1 MQRSGAK
8 AAILAALLAMAV
20 ALFVAP
26 GAGAAVTLPEK
37 FEDQTVWGG
46 LNKPMIVKFAPD
58 GEVFVGEKGG
68 QIWVYENVDD
78 KTPELFANLAKP
90 VYDYEDHGLL
100 GMAIDPL
107 WALGQRYVY
116 VLYTYNHKLAYKGT
130 QSPQVADPRAEPLA
144 WPEYKGPE
152 GSFEEDKCPEGEEV
166 NEHKIPKEE
175 LGCEVSGLVVKLKA
189 DPAGS
194 HAEPSAAAP
203 EEEVLLEGWCQQA
216 TTHSVGDLGFG
227 PEGALYV
234 SGGEGAMYSE
244 ADYGQFGNPCQDPVE
259 ESGGEV
265 VRLTALGGSLRSQ
278 SVMRNHSLANHPT
291 LLSGA
296 VLRVNPNTGQGLPGN
311 PFYSSSEPN
320 AKRIVAFGFR
330 QPWRFTIDQRL
341 GELYVSNVG
350 NGSFEEIER
359 LTLGSSAPY
368 NGGWPCYEGGENGKP
383 VRNYGYAGEFP
394 PGTPNPSIQY
404 CIDQYEA
411 ENNGN
416 QETETPFY
424 SYPHNGPAVPGD
436 QCYQGKP
443 LATDVSGNVF
453 NEGTAYSRAY
463 HDAFFF
469 SDAIRGCIYV
479 MQSGSDG
486 KPDPE
491 TGTTFLSG
499 VERFS
504 FPAVDMEQGP
514 EGNIFYVQLFEKFG
528 NGPGSVHR
536 IVYTGTSEGEE
547 IEREE
552 REQRERE
559 EKEQRE
565 REEREARERKE
576 REERERKEKE
586 STPPVTPTPPPTY
599 APPQIKKR
607 PGKTTTQLSAKFVFA
622 GQGGTKFRCK
632 LDGKGFSSCRSP
644 RTYKN
649 LKVGKHSFRV
659 YSADPAGNRLSAN
672 RVFTWNIVPR
682 S

>member
-1 MQRSGAK
+1 MRRSGAK
-8 AAILAALLAMAV
+8 AAILAALMAMAV
-20 ALFVAP
+20 ALFAAP

-37 FEDQTVWGG
+37 FEDQTVWSGM
-46 LNKPMIVKFAPD
+46 NKPMIVKFAPD

-68 QIWVYENVDD
+68 KIWVYENVND
-78 KTPELFANLAKP
+78 KAPELFANLAKP

-107 WALGQRYVY
+107 WGLGQRYVY

-144 WPEYKGPE
+144 WPNYKGPP

-166 NEHKIPKEE
+166 NEHLKSKEE

-189 DPAGS
+189 DPAGN
-194 HAEPSAAAP
+194 HAEPSAEAP

-244 ADYGQFGNPCQDPVE
+244 ADYGQFGNPCEDPVE
-259 ESGGEV
+259 YESPGV
-265 VRLTALGGSLRSQ
+265 VRRLTALGGSLRSQ

-296 VLRVNPNTGQGLPGN
+296 VLRVNPNTGKGLPGN
-311 PFYSSSEPN
+311 PFYSSGEPN

-350 NGSFEEIER
+350 NGSYEEIER

-383 VRNYGYAGEFP
+383 ARNYGYAGEFP
-394 PGTPNPSIQY
+394 PGTPDPSIQY

-411 ENNGN
+411 EDNGD
-416 QETETPFY
+416 QQTETPFY

-436 QCYQGKP
+436 LCYHGSP

-469 SDAIRGCIYV
+469 SDAIRGCFYV
-479 MQSGSDG
+479 MQSGPDG
-486 KPDPE
+486 KPNPE
-491 TGTTFLSG
+491 TATTFLSST
-499 VERFS
+499 EKFS
-504 FPAVDMEQGP
+504 FPGVDMEQGP

-528 NGPGSVHR
+528 NGAGSVHR

-552 REQRERE
+552 REQREG
-559 EKEQRE
+559 
-565 REEREARERKE
+565 EEREAREHKE

-586 STPPVTPTPPPTY
+586 STSPVTAPPPPATY
-599 APPQIKKR
+599 TRPQIKKR
-607 PGKTTTQLSAKFVFA
+607 PGKKTTKRWAKFVFS
-622 GQGGTKFRCK
+622 GQGETKFRCK
-632 LDGKGFSSCRSP
+632 IDGKGFSSCRSP
-644 RTYKN
+644 RTYKH

-659 YSADPAGNRLSAN
+659 YAADSAGSRLSAN
-672 RVFTWNIVPR
+672 RVFTWHIVSKP
-682 S
+682 